1 MAFENIIWAL
11 AGGTI
16 PALVWLWFWLR
27 EDRLHPEP
35 RILILTAFLAGMLA
49 VPLVIPFEKAVSD
62 YFGSG
67 SLVFIIWAIVEELAK
82 FFVAWA
88 VVLRRREVDEPI
100 DAIIYMITIALGFSA
115 IENSLFIL
123 APIAGGDAIGALVTG
138 NLRFIGATL
147 LHIISSSAIG
157 AAIALSFYQNARI
170 KKEFVSIGVILS
182 ITLHT
187 IFNLLIIKSSD
198 NGGTFFVFLSVWITI
213 VVLMIIFEKVK
224 SLAIKHY

>member
-1 MAFENIIWAL
+1 MTFENIILAL

-49 VPLVIPFEKAVSD
+49 VPLVIPFEKAASD
-62 YFGSG
+62 YFGAG
-67 SLVFIIWAIVEELAK
+67 GTVFVIWAIVEEVAK

-100 DAIIYMITIALGFSA
+100 DTLIYMITVALGFSA

-123 APIAGGDAIGALVTG
+123 APIASGDAVGALVTG

-147 LHIISSSAIG
+147 LHIVSSSAIG
-157 AAIALSFYQNARI
+157 AALALSFYQSAKI
-170 KKEFVSIGVILS
+170 KKEFVIAGVILS
-182 ITLHT
+182 IGLHA
-187 IFNLLIIKSSD
+187 IFNLLIIKSAD
-198 NGGTFFVFLSVWITI
+198 NGGTFFVFLSVWLA
-213 VVLMIIFEKVK
+213 VAVLMAVFEKVK

>member
-11 AGGTI
+11 SGGTI

-49 VPLVIPFEKAVSD
+49 VPLVIPFEKTVSD

-67 SLVFIIWAIVEELAK
+67 SLVFVIWAIVEELAK

-100 DAIIYMITIALGFSA
+100 DAMIYMITIALGFSA

-157 AAIALSFYQNARI
+157 AAIALSFYQSAKIR
-170 KKEFVSIGVILS
+170 KEFVLIGVILS

-187 IFNLLIIKSSD
+187 IFNLLIIKSND

>member
-1 MAFENIIWAL
+1 MTFENIILAL

-49 VPLVIPFEKAVSD
+49 VPLVIPFEKTVND
-62 YFGSG
+62 YFGG
-67 SLVFIIWAIVEELAK
+67 GLVFVIWAIVEELAK

-88 VVLRRREVDEPI
+88 VILRRREVDEPI
-100 DAIIYMITIALGFSA
+100 DALIYMITVALGFSA

-123 APIAGGDAIGALVTG
+123 APITGGNAIGALITG

-147 LHIISSSAIG
+147 LHIVSSSAIG
-157 AAIALSFYQNARI
+157 AALALSFYQNAKI
-170 KKEFVSIGVILS
+170 KKEFVIAGVILS
-182 ITLHT
+182 IGLHA
-187 IFNLLIIKSSD
+187 IFNLLIIKSAN
-198 NGGTFFVFLSVWITI
+198 NGGTFFVFLSVWLAIATLM
-213 VVLMIIFEKVK
+213 VVFEKVK
-224 SLAIKHY
+224 SLATKHY

>member
-1 MAFENIIWAL
+1 MTFENIILAL
-11 AGGTI
+11 AGGMI
-16 PALVWLWFWLR
+16 PALIWLWFWLR

-49 VPLVIPFEKAVSD
+49 VPLVIPFEKAASD

-67 SLVFIIWAIVEELAK
+67 TWVFIIWAIVEELAK

-88 VVLRRREVDEPI
+88 VVLRRKEVDEPI
-100 DAIIYMITIALGFSA
+100 DTMVYMITVALGFSA

-123 APIAGGDAIGALVTG
+123 SPLVSGDAIGALVTG

-157 AAIALSFYQNARI
+157 VAIALSFYQTAKL
-170 KKEFVSIGVILS
+170 KKEFIIVGVILS
-182 ITLHT
+182 IILHA
-187 IFNLLIIKSSD
+187 IFNLFIIKGAA
-198 NGGTFFVFLSVWITI
+198 NGGTFFVFLSVWITV
-213 VVLMIIFEKVK
+213 VVLMVVFEKVK
-224 SLAIKHY
+224 SLAIKYY

>member
-1 MAFENIIWAL
+1 MTFENIILAL

-16 PALVWLWFWLR
+16 PALIWLWFWLR

-62 YFGSG
+62 FFGSG
-67 SLVFIIWAIVEELAK
+67 SLVFITWAIVEELAK

-88 VVLRRREVDEPI
+88 VVLRRKEVDEPI
-100 DAIIYMITIALGFSA
+100 DAMIYIITVALGFSA

-123 APIAGGDAIGALVTG
+123 APIVGGDAIGALVTG

-147 LHIISSSAIG
+147 LHVISSATIG
-157 AAIALSFYQNARI
+157 AAIALSFYKSAKL
-170 KKEFVSIGVILS
+170 KKGFVIAGVILS
-182 ITLHT
+182 ILLHA
-187 IFNLLIIKSSD
+187 IFNLLIIKSAG
-198 NGGTFFVFLSVWITI
+198 NGNTFFVFLSVWITV
-213 VVLMIIFEKVK
+213 VVLMIVFEKVK

>member
-1 MAFENIIWAL
+1 MTFENIILAL

-16 PALVWLWFWLR
+16 PALIWLWFWLR

-35 RILILTAFLAGMLA
+35 RLLILNAFLAGMLA

-62 YFGSG
+62 FFGSG

-88 VVLRRREVDEPI
+88 VVLRRKEVDEPI
-100 DAIIYMITIALGFSA
+100 DAMIYMITVALGFSA

-123 APIAGGDAIGALVTG
+123 TPLANGDTVGALVTG

-147 LHIISSSAIG
+147 LHIISSAAIG
-157 AAIALSFYQNARI
+157 AAIALSFYQSAKLKRGL
-170 KKEFVSIGVILS
+170 VAAGVILS
-182 ITLHT
+182 ITLHA
-187 IFNLLIIKSSD
+187 IFNLFIIKSEN

-213 VVLMIIFEKVK
+213 AALMIVFEKVK

>member
-1 MAFENIIWAL
+1 MTFENIILAL
-11 AGGTI
+11 AGGMI

-67 SLVFIIWAIVEELAK
+67 ALVFIVWAIVEELAK
-82 FFVAWA
+82 FIVAW
-88 VVLRRREVDEPI
+88 VIVLRRKEVDEPI
-100 DAIIYMITIALGFSA
+100 DVLIYMITVALGFSA
-115 IENSLFIL
+115 IENSLFLL
-123 APIAGGDAIGALVTG
+123 APIAGGDALGALITG

-157 AAIALSFYQNARI
+157 AAMALAFYQSDKI
-170 KKEFVSIGVILS
+170 KKEFIIAGVILS
-182 ITLHT
+182 VGLHA
-187 IFNLLIIKSSD
+187 IFNLLIIKSD
-198 NGGTFFVFLSVWITI
+198 NDGDTFFVFLSVWL
-213 VVLMIIFEKVK
+213 VVAVLLVVFEKVK
-224 SLAIKHY
+224 SLAKKYY

>member
-1 MAFENIIWAL
+1 VTFENIILAL
-11 AGGTI
+11 AGGMI

-67 SLVFIIWAIVEELAK
+67 ALVFIVWAIVEELAK
-82 FFVAWA
+82 FIVAW
-88 VVLRRREVDEPI
+88 VIVLRRKEVDEPI
-100 DAIIYMITIALGFSA
+100 DVLIYMITVALGFSA
-115 IENSLFIL
+115 IENSLFLL
-123 APIAGGDAIGALVTG
+123 APIAGGDALGALITG

-157 AAIALSFYQNARI
+157 AAMALAFYQSDKI
-170 KKEFVSIGVILS
+170 KKEFIIAGVILS
-182 ITLHT
+182 VGLHA
-187 IFNLLIIKSSD
+187 IFNLLIIKSD
-198 NGGTFFVFLSVWITI
+198 NDGDTFFVFLSVWL
-213 VVLMIIFEKVK
+213 VVAVLLVVFEKVK
-224 SLAIKHY
+224 SLAKKYY

>member
-1 MAFENIIWAL
+1 M
-11 AGGTI
+11 I

-67 SLVFIIWAIVEELAK
+67 ALVFIVWAIVEELAK
-82 FFVAWA
+82 FIVAWA
-88 VVLRRREVDEPI
+88 TVLRRKEVDEPI
-100 DAIIYMITIALGFSA
+100 DVLIYMITVALGFSA
-115 IENSLFIL
+115 IENSLFLL
-123 APIAGGDAIGALVTG
+123 APIAGGDALGALITG

-157 AAIALSFYQNARI
+157 AAMALAFYQSAKI
-170 KKEFVSIGVILS
+170 KKEFIIAGVILS
-182 ITLHT
+182 VGLHA
-187 IFNLLIIKSSD
+187 IFNLLIIKSD
-198 NGGTFFVFLSVWITI
+198 NDGDTFFVFLSVWL
-213 VVLMIIFEKVK
+213 VVAVLLVVFEKVK
-224 SLAIKHY
+224 SLAKKYY

>member
-1 MAFENIIWAL
+1 MTFENIILAL

-16 PALVWLWFWLR
+16 PALIWLWFWLR

-62 YFGSG
+62 FFGSG

-88 VVLRRREVDEPI
+88 VVLRRKEVDEPI
-100 DAIIYMITIALGFSA
+100 DAMIYMITVALGFSA

-123 APIAGGDAIGALVTG
+123 APIVSGDAVGALVTG

-157 AAIALSFYQNARI
+157 AAFALSFYKSAGL
-170 KKEFVSIGVILS
+170 KKEFVIVGVILS
-182 ITLHT
+182 ILLHA
-187 IFNLLIIKSSD
+187 IFNLLIIKGTSNS
-198 NGGTFFVFLSVWITI
+198 GTFFVFLSVWITV
-213 VVLMIIFEKVK
+213 VVLMIVFERVK
-224 SLAIKHY
+224 SLAIKYY

>member
-1 MAFENIIWAL
+1 MLAL

-16 PALVWLWFWLR
+16 PALIWLWFWLR

-49 VPLVIPFEKAVSD
+49 VPLVIPFEKATNEF
-62 YFGSG
+62 FGSG

-88 VVLRRREVDEPI
+88 VVLRRKEVDEPI
-100 DAIIYMITIALGFSA
+100 DAMIYMITVALGFSA

-123 APIAGGDAIGALVTG
+123 APIVGGDTVGALVTG

-147 LHIISSSAIG
+147 LHIISSATIG
-157 AAIALSFYQNARI
+157 AAIALSFYQSAKL
-170 KKEFVSIGVILS
+170 KKGFIVAGVILS
-182 ITLHT
+182 IILHAV
-187 IFNLLIIKSSD
+187 FNLFIIKGED
-198 NGGTFFVFLSVWITI
+198 NGSTFFVFLSVWIT
-213 VVLMIIFEKVK
+213 VVILMIVFERVK
-224 SLAIKHY
+224 SLAIKYY